1 MQQNCRRVLN
11 LSGHW
16 FFRMVDS
23 FASCWKITLYYAFT
37 LCWKIMLTP
46 SGECPWEGL
55 AIYSCAR
62 SAISEGCN
70 IQVWNIQG
78 RNLLTHNV
86 AFVLKPKGLLFRYLP
101 MLWGL
106 IGVGCIVENV
116 SVLLLPCCCCIT
128 SAKNTTERA
137 PFGCTAYTLL
147 CHRLRATWK

>member
-11 LSGHW
+11 LSGCW
-16 FFRMVDS
+16 LFCMVDS
-23 FASCWKITLYYAFT
+23 FALCWKIMLYAFAS
-37 LCWKIMLTP
+37 CWKIMLTP

-86 AFVLKPKGLLFRYLP
+86 AFVLKPKGLLFRDLP
-101 MLWGL
+101 MLWGWL
-106 IGVGCIVENV
+106 ALV
-116 SVLLLPCCCCIT
+116 VLLKTFPCFFCLAFVVLPRQKTRTHVPILV
-128 SAKNTTERA
+128 ARHI
-137 PFGCTAYTLL
+137 LL
-147 CHRLRATWK
+147 CHRLRATWQ